1 MQELR
6 RANQLAA
13 SGRLLPA
20 RGWETL
26 WMWLNCEACGAVLPS
41 DTGRGPG
48 AGCARCGSVRLVWH
62 DEGTVVATAKLSGSE
77 AVIASNLSAA
87 KRDELEAAID
97 RIEHAVASRDVADA
111 QAATK
116 AALEAMHALED
127 GRRLRQEWSYASWSQ
142 TEIDAWHAHMPARNA
157 AHHYSDPFIAL
168 RSGTEE
174 STRLSWDVPT
184 TTLTKL
190 RYQDYVPA
198 YVALLHGQPVVTTLR
213 AALASLSRVL
223 PSLA

>member
-1 MQELR
+1 M
-6 RANQLAA
+6 
-13 SGRLLPA
+13 
-20 RGWETL
+20 
-26 WMWLNCEACGAVLPS
+26 
-41 DTGRGPG
+41 
-48 AGCARCGSVRLVWH
+48 WH
-62 DEGTVVATAKLSGSE
+62 DEGTVVATTTHSGSE
-77 AVIASNLSAA
+77 AVVANNLSAA

-111 QAATK
+111 QLATK
-116 AALEAMHALED
+116 AAVEAMHALED
-127 GRRLRQEWSYASWSQ
+127 DRKKRQEWSYASWSQ
-142 TEIDAWHAHMPARNA
+142 IEIDAWHAHMPARNA

-174 STRLSWDVPT
+174 ATRLSWDVRS

-190 RYQDYVPA
+190 HHQCHVPA

-223 PSLA
+223 